1 MSEFSGL
8 RLVTYCIMGNHFH
21 ALVEVPRKD
30 IWLERFSGPQG
41 ELRLFDHLRT
51 LYSKTFVALLRQELD
66 DLRKRGL
73 EVVAL
78 AKIEAIKRRFCDLS
92 LFVKEVKERFSRWF
106 NKRRG
111 RKGTLWMDRFK
122 SVMVEGRGEPLH
134 TMAAYIDLNPL
145 RAGLVEDPKDYR
157 WCGYGEAMGGSRR
170 AQRGLARVTGS
181 RLENW
186 LITNQENP
194 TREQAGPGDAVDE
207 AAQELDAA
215 ISHDDSVTFS
225 EEAGLLMTAPA
236 AEGLEQ
242 AAGSAVTDASSR
254 AVLDINTPSLQA
266 RKEMPSS
273 ETASQDG
280 TNEGPAA
287 EALGKRVEAYRCLLF
302 SSGVEVRDAQNANV
316 VRRGVS
322 AEAAR
327 EVLKAGGKL
336 GCGELVRL
344 RVRYF
349 SDGLVLGSR
358 EFVEGVFEENREKF
372 GPKRKDGARR
382 IAESKGG
389 LHSMR
394 KLRRL
399 PVG

>member
-1 MSEFSGL
+1 
-8 RLVTYCIMGNHFH
+8 MGNHFH

-30 IWLERFSGPQG
+30 IWIERFSGPQG

-51 LYSKTFVALLRQELD
+51 LYSKAFVALLRQELD

-73 EVVAL
+73 DVVAL

-134 TMAAYIDLNPL
+134 TMAAYIDLNPV

-186 LITNQENP
+186 LITNSHP
-194 TREQAGPGDAVDE
+194 AGAPAE
-207 AAQELDAA
+207 PA
-215 ISHDDSVTFS
+215 
-225 EEAGLLMTAPA
+225 EEAGATPDEAGNPDPAPVSTIFSETSVHVKPQATRQESSEQTPDSAFSKVSNLA
-236 AEGLEQ
+236 AP
-242 AAGSAVTDASSR
+242 GSGQLHDEARQEIPSHNATHEASSIE
-254 AVLDINTPSLQA
+254 VPLP
-266 RKEMPSS
+266 EVP
-273 ETASQDG
+273 
-280 TNEGPAA
+280 EGWT
-287 EALGKRVEAYRCLLF
+287 EAYRCLLF
-302 SSGVEVRDAQNANV
+302 SSGVEVRDAQNTNV

-382 IAESKGG
+382 IAEAAGG